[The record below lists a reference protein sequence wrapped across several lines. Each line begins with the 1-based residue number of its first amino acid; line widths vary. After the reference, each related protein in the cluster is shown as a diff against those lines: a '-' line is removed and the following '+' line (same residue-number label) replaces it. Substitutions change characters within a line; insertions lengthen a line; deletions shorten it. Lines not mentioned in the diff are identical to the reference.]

1 MPSRIGELVVLGDEN
16 TAFGRLESEVID
28 LPIECRSHGSLAEV
42 NVPLIIY
49 NAAGAPHTEFFRSKL
64 I

>member
-1 MPSRIGELVVLGDEN
+1 MVLGDEN